1 MRRRAVGAA
10 YLAQRRRAG
19 AGQEEPA
26 NDVSDPGPPPEAAL
40 DPVDQLKQLHELR
53 TDGAIS
59 DAEFE
64 DLKTRTIAAS

>member
-10 YLAQRRRAG
+10 YLATRRRAG

-26 NDVSDPGPPPEAAL
+26 YDVSDPGPPPEAAL

-53 TDGAIS
+53 EQGILTEEEFS
-59 DAEFE
+59 AEKKK
-64 DLKTRTIAAS
+64 LLGI